1 MFKLAVAAAVNN
13 CDDLLNTV
21 NNLISYNV
29 NSIRW
34 TGDCFYALEAFIE
47 ALQAQVTLP
56 FHLPWAM
63 LVLLSVPVHAHM

>member
-1 MFKLAVAAAVNN
+1 MQWAAVNN
-13 CDDLLNTV
+13 CDSLVEDV

-47 ALQAQVTLP
+47 QLQAKVR
-56 FHLPWAM
+56 H
-63 LVLLSVPVHAHM
+63 SHI